1 MTCVHASCFS
11 VGSYSN
17 IVGAELGKSRN
28 PRRSVTSDKNMS
40 NQSTKSKRNDVY
52 VKALAIFQI
61 STIACD
67 FQAIAIWVSQDP
79 NPRFPAENNNPAI
92 DRHMRSSFA
101 KTNTYFLVGLRNSR
115 AIYVQLLQIPA
126 LQIMSCARVIFA
138 FGANA
143 KNNDRGACRS
153 PAGSYRNPFCR
164 RQPPPPSKE
173 MHTPYQYSWLLQ
185 RPEYRLQSRVKTF
198 LPGFGN
204 GWLKYCVLVQFWVL
218 QWNMFREILETLE
231 CFYFGHVWPP
241 ASAFSS

>member
-28 PRRSVTSDKNMS
+28 PRRSVTSDKNMG

-79 NPRFPAENNNPAI
+79 NRSSHCCRNHAI

-115 AIYVQLLQIPA
+115 AIYVQLLQIPT

-164 RQPPPPSKE
+164 RRLHHPKRCTLPINTLDSCNAQS
-173 MHTPYQYSWLLQ
+173 TD
-185 RPEYRLQSRVKTF
+185 YR
-198 LPGFGN
+198 
-204 GWLKYCVLVQFWVL
+204 
-218 QWNMFREILETLE
+218 EE
-231 CFYFGHVWPP
+231 
-241 ASAFSS
+241 